1 MTEYERRKNN
11 FRTKQKETID
21 LMNALFDAKTIS
33 EINII
38 RVELIRHIMGMQ
50 YDKATMLSID
60 NINAGGI

>member
-21 LMNALFDAKTIS
+21 LMNELFNAKTKN
-33 EINII
+33 EIDII
-38 RVELIRHIMGMQ
+38 RVELIRHITGMQ
-50 YDKATMLSID
+50 YDKETMLSID